1 MKIRIAAAAL
11 VMAAGLSVAAAPSA
25 VAAHVEA
32 TPAVTTASQATPQGL
47 FCLLRI
53 PRLCSYYR

>member
-32 TPAVTTASQATPQGL
+32 TPAVTTASQATPQGFWCL
-47 FCLLRI
+47 FRFPRI
-53 PRLCSYYR
+53 CAYIR